1 MTQYDKNMIIE
12 NSVNVLDA
20 FFSKV
25 ELSHIWPTIVT
36 VVSESLVDGK
46 LNSLNWFSSTT
57 LKKYNSLDGISIL
70 ERKVEEK
77 LFKEIR
83 FQDEIAW
90 TEWKVIYKDIAQSL
104 NQKGKLKIY

>member
-1 MTQYDKNMIIE
+1 MTQYEKNMIIE

-77 LFKEIR
+77 F
-83 FQDEIAW
+83 
-90 TEWKVIYKDIAQSL
+90 
-104 NQKGKLKIY
+104 LKKSAFRTRLLGPSGR